1 MQHTDCPPDKIV
13 YTYEFREQETSEL
26 YGDYIS
32 LNFCELPRLGKK
44 SFDRMSPKEEWF
56 YLLKNMHTF
65 ALNPKGIPERMQKVL
80 DASRTNSLPDEEQLQ
95 YFKAMISETE
105 KEDIAVANY
114 QDGFLD
120 GMEKGMEKGVAK
132 HAIETAQKM
141 QKDKVPV
148 ETIVK
153 YTGLTEEQVR
163 AL

>member
-1 MQHTDCPPDKIV
+1 
-13 YTYEFREQETSEL
+13 
-26 YGDYIS
+26 
-32 LNFCELPRLGKK
+32 
-44 SFDRMSPKEEWF
+44 
-56 YLLKNMHTF
+56 MHTF

-120 GMEKGMEKGVAK
+120 GMEK
-132 HAIETAQKM
+132 HAVETAQRM
-141 QKDKVPV
+141 LEDKVPA
-148 ETIVK
+148 ESIAR